1 MLVYGIKYFVP
12 DDGRVL
18 THKDKIK
25 EKSIMKR
32 ILFQGDSI
40 TDAGRS
46 RDDDNFRG
54 NGYPTLVSGALGADR
69 PGAFEFINRGIS
81 GNRVV
86 DLLARVKADI
96 INLEPD
102 YMSILIG
109 INDVWHEV
117 SYKNGV
123 SAERYEVLYNML
135 IEEIKEALPDIKIMI
150 LEPFVLKASAT
161 EEHWDYFRI
170 ETEKRAD
177 AAKRVAEKNN
187 LVFVPLMEKFDEAAK
202 SASPDYWLLD
212 GVHPSA
218 MGHELIKREWL
229 KAFEAFEK

>member
-1 MLVYGIKYFVP
+1 
-12 DDGRVL
+12 
-18 THKDKIK
+18 
-25 EKSIMKR
+25 MKK

-40 TDAGRS
+40 TDAGRW
-46 RDDDNFRG
+46 RNDDDYRG
-54 NGYPTLVSGALGADR
+54 NGYPTLVSGVLGLDR
-69 PGAFEFINRGIS
+69 PGEFEFINRGIS

-86 DLLARVKADI
+86 DLLARVKEDI

-109 INDVWHEV
+109 INDVWHEI
-117 SYKNGV
+117 SRKNGV
-123 SAERYEVLYNML
+123 SAERYEIIYNML
-135 IEEIKEALPDIKIMI
+135 IEQVKEALPNIKIMI

-161 EEHWDYFRI
+161 EEEWDTFRS
-170 ETEKRAD
+170 ETEKRAV
-177 AAKRVAEKNN
+177 AAKRVAKKNN
-187 LVFVPLMEKFDEAAK
+187 LVFVPLMDKFDEAAK

-229 KAFEAFEK
+229 RAFEQLEK